1 MRLYTLPAMPF
12 RGVRVID
19 LSRLLPGPYA
29 TGVLAGLGA
38 DVIKVEDTGTGDGM
52 RSALLDEGDGSV
64 MFSALNRGKRSLRL
78 DIAAPAGRELLLR
91 LAEVSDVLVE
101 GFRPGVLERLDLG
114 WDVLHRRSPRLVL
127 CRLSGYGQDGPDRG
141 RAGHDVNYLARA
153 GVLAAGASS
162 AGRPAIPGVPVADL
176 AGAWA
181 CVAAVLAALHRVGST
196 GEGCQCDI
204 AMVDAM
210 LSWLGPHRA
219 AVAAGLAPA
228 SGPWLLSGALPCYRL
243 YRCADGW
250 MSVGALEKRFW
261 ARLCELLGVPHLAAR
276 GRDTGAA
283 AEQVAAELERVFATR
298 TRGDWTEFLQDEDVC
313 CEPVLDVE
321 EAARHPQARHRAG
334 AGAPEMSWSPLRLD
348 GLSATAAAPAPQ
360 LGEHSREVLA
370 ELGVAEAEW
379 RRLVEAGVTA

>member
-1 MRLYTLPAMPF
+1 MPL

-19 LSRLLPGPYA
+19 LTRLLPGPYA

-52 RSALLDEGDGSV
+52 RAASANEGDGSV
-64 MFSALNRGKRSLRL
+64 MFSPLNRGKRSLRL
-78 DIAAPAGRELLLR
+78 DIAAPAGRDLLLR
-91 LAEVSDVLVE
+91 LVEVSDVLVE
-101 GFRPGVLERLDLG
+101 SFRPGVLERLDLG
-114 WDVLHRRSPRLVL
+114 WDGLHRRNPRLVL
-127 CRLSGYGQDGPDRG
+127 CRLSGYGQDGPDRE

-153 GVLAAGASS
+153 GVLAAGSS
-162 AGRPAIPGVPVADL
+162 SPVGPPLPGVPVADL

-181 CVAAVLAALHRVGST
+181 SVAAVLAALHRVGSS
-196 GEGCQCDI
+196 GEGCQCDV

-219 AVAAGLAPA
+219 AVAAGIAPA
-228 SGPWLLSGALPCYRL
+228 SGPWALSGALPCYRL

-261 ARLCELLGVPHLAAR
+261 ARLCDLLGVPHLAAR
-276 GRDTGAA
+276 GRETGTA
-283 AEQVAAELERVFATR
+283 AEQVAAELERVFTTR
-298 TRGDWTEFLQDEDVC
+298 TRGGWSELLRDEDVC

-321 EAARHPQARHRAG
+321 EAARHPQARHRAD
-334 AGAPEMSWSPLRLD
+334 AGGQELSWFPLRID
-348 GLSATAAAPAPQ
+348 GLTGTPARPAPQ

-370 ELGVAEAEW
+370 ELGVEEPEW
-379 RRLVEAGVTA
+379 RRLVEAGVTG